1 MKKAK
6 KVPEK
11 LKLTFDK
18 GQYLK
23 HSNINLA
30 LVYEHVRKQ
39 QWNLL
44 TKYIAKKAAAN
55 S

>member
-1 MKKAK
+1 MAESFEKFTDQMKKAK

-30 LVYEHVRKQ
+30 LVYDHVRK
-39 QWNLL
+39 
-44 TKYIAKKAAAN
+44 
-55 S
+55 